1 MSIIYAILKRI
12 LWGGA
17 KAAVSDLHEGYKA
30 RRKLRRIAHGKL
42 TAGMAL
48 EEAEAEAIGRGPANL
63 NLFAG
68 VIGITGLLPIYL
80 YIAAWLNIPGA
91 DETAA
96 KIIDAFTD
104 TAFGWDYAHVA
115 SGIVLSV
122 FPAIAWKMSK

>member
-12 LWGGA
+12 LWGAA
-17 KAAVSDLHEGYKA
+17 KTAVSDLHDGYKA
-30 RRKLRRIAHGKL
+30 RRKLRRIARAKL

-63 NLFAG
+63 NVFAG
-68 VIGITGLLPIYL
+68 IIGVTGLLPIYL
-80 YIAAWLNIPGA
+80 HLAAWVGIPGA

-104 TAFGWDYAHVA
+104 SAFGWDYAHVA
-115 SGIVLSV
+115 SGVILSV
-122 FPAIAWKMSK
+122 FPALAWRMSK